1 MVKALIWIVP
11 AYLVVAAC
19 DGVEVDAGSGVEGD
33 AHSDVVALDS
43 TELRLAELEYAVI
56 HRLAPDTLRMTGS
69 VTFDAARVSHI
80 RPRVQ
85 GRVNGVT
92 VDIGSRV
99 RVGQTLAVLDSPELG
114 AVQAGWFKAKVSR
127 DVALKNYQRTERLF
141 ADGIVSERRRLD
153 AEAKYRQA
161 EAALAAALQRLAA
174 LGAEPDS
181 AASSLFVLR
190 APLSGIVVE
199 KHATVGEVVEPGADL
214 FTIGDI
220 GQLWIILDLYESDV
234 PRVVVNSTALLTAE
248 AYPGRHFPA
257 RVAVIGA
264 IVDSVSRTVKVR
276 VEIPNPDELLKP
288 GMFARAELVLSSDTT
303 AIGVPRD
310 AVQLLDGREVV
321 FVPEGDGRFR
331 IRPVRLG
338 QPRAGG
344 WIEVLDGLGLGDTVV
359 ARGSFSLKAQL
370 QKHTFGEEGH

>member
-1 MVKALIWIVP
+1 MVKAFFWTVP
-11 AYLVVAAC
+11 AYLVLAAC
-19 DGVEVDAGSGVEGD
+19 GGAEIDAESRREDVDSE
-33 AHSDVVALDS
+33 VVALDS
-43 TELRLAELEYAVI
+43 IELRLADLRYVAVR
-56 HRLAPDTLRMTGS
+56 RLAPDTLRMTGA
-69 VTFDAARVSHI
+69 VTFDAARVSHV

-85 GRVNGVT
+85 GRVNDVM

-99 RVGQTLAVLDSPELG
+99 RTGQTLAVLDSPELG
-114 AVQAGWFKAKVSR
+114 AAQAGWFEAEVSR
-127 DVALKNYQRTERLF
+127 DVALKNYERTERLF

-153 AEAKYRQA
+153 AEARYRQA
-161 EAALAAALQRLAA
+161 EAELAAAVQRLAA

-181 AASSLFVLR
+181 TASSQFVLR

-199 KHATVGEVVEPGADL
+199 KHATVGEVVGPGADL

-234 PRVVVNSTALLTAE
+234 SRVSVNSPALLTAE

-276 VEIPNPDELLKP
+276 VEVPNPDEALKP
-288 GMFARAELVLSSDTT
+288 GMFARAELVLRDDTE
-303 AIGVPRD
+303 AIGIPRD
-310 AVQLLDGREVV
+310 AVQSLDEEDVV
-321 FVPEGDGRFR
+321 FVPESGGQFR
-331 IRPVRLG
+331 IQPVTLG

-344 WIEVLDGLGLGDTVV
+344 WIEVIDGLILGDTVV
-359 ARGSFSLKAQL
+359 AQGSFSLKAQL
-370 QKHTFGEEGH
+370 QKDTFGEEGD